1 MKILGVDIGGSGIK
15 GAVIDTATGQLLGER
30 QRIVTPQPATPLAVA
45 ATLQQLVRQLDWHG
59 PIGIGFPARVQ
70 HGIVKTAANIDDS
83 WVDVDAMSLFSK
95 VTGQPVRIVNDA
107 DAAGLAEVRFGA
119 ARERQGVVL
128 LITIGTG
135 LGTALFIDGQL
146 VPNTELGH
154 ILLKGRLA
162 EHYAADAARK
172 REDLS
177 RKKWAKRFNR
187 YLKRLE
193 FLLSPDLFILGGGA
207 SAKFD
212 RFKQYLNPDAEVIP
226 AATLNHAGIIGAAL
240 YAEQMLLP
248 DAVAET
254 RLSSTGTVLTAQAVE
269 ANNE

>member
-1 MKILGVDIGGSGIK
+1 MRILGVDIGGSGIK
-15 GAVIDTATGQLLGER
+15 GAVIDTETGQLLGER
-30 QRIVTPQPATPLAVA
+30 QRIATPQPATPDAVA
-45 ATLQQLVRQLDWHG
+45 ATLRQLVEQLDWQG

-70 HGIVKTAANIDDS
+70 HGIVKTAANIDKS
-83 WVDVDAMSLFSK
+83 WVDIDAVSLFSK
-95 VTGQPVRIVNDA
+95 ITGQPVIVVNDA

-128 LITIGTG
+128 MITIGTG

-154 ILLKGRLA
+154 ILLKGKVA
-162 EHYAADAARK
+162 EHYAADSARK

-177 RKKWAKRFNR
+177 RKTWAKRFNR

-193 FLLSPDLFILGGGA
+193 FLFSPDLFILGGGA

-212 RFKQYLNPDAEVIP
+212 RFKEYLTPDAEVIP

-240 YAEQMLLP
+240 YAEQMLP
-248 DAVAET
+248 SSDEAKTQHAWAGAE
-254 RLSSTGTVLTAQAVE
+254 LTSQPVE
-269 ANNE
+269 NLAD